1 MFSIDIIKM
10 AQVYPLLNPNCFR
23 FDRMQ
28 KGTTCKFASTAVG
41 AKVASFGWVTP
52 YPNPTAIMTNLQSN
66 GPLPSGIKVLNSL
79 YSYA

>member
-1 MFSIDIIKM
+1 
-10 AQVYPLLNPNCFR
+10 LL
-23 FDRMQ
+23 FDLIVQ
-28 KGTTCKFASTAVG
+28 AETCKFDSTAVG

-52 YPNPTAIMTNLQSN
+52 SLVPDPTAIMTNLQSN

>member
-1 MFSIDIIKM
+1 
-10 AQVYPLLNPNCFR
+10 LL
-23 FDRMQ
+23 FDLIVQ
-28 KGTTCKFASTAVG
+28 AETCKFDSTAVG